1 MRAERGL
8 SMKQLAFP
16 GCSAAYVCRIE
27 AGERVP
33 SPRILAELARRLGVT
48 TAELAGRA
56 EGGSIAPARIGL
68 AEMAVRM
75 GSDDAADILEALVEE
90 ARACGDLHAQS
101 RAVEGLGQ
109 LAIDERDDERAVALL
124 EEARA
129 LEPAATARVR
139 PGLYES
145 LGRAYAGTGDLSRA
159 ISVLRAALEETR
171 RPPVDVR
178 GVIRFGVYLASA
190 YTDQGRFAD
199 AEAVLADVLDVEAAI
214 ADPIARTRVLWAMAR
229 TYAEQGRLRLA
240 ERYMGEVV
248 ARLEAAE
255 HTLLLGRA
263 HAVLGGI
270 MVDQRRPARPS
281 AHLERAGELMQAAG
295 RNAGAGHAQRRPRP
309 RRAAC
314 RRCRGR
320 PRGRPPGA
328 LRDGRDRAR
337 RGRQRH
343 AGAGS
348 GGASRRRPRR
358 GPVPVPERDRSARAH
373 RGAPLRRRGKPGAR
387 ARRAARRATCE
398 PRSQPSGTAWGR
410 STGVSPKRRRAMA
423 SRIDETPG
431 AGSVGALAG
440 CRDPRDRAA
449 ARSAAAGSS
458 ASIRRS
464 ELDRRHAMERLL
476 RAEEQERRRL
486 AAELHDDTV
495 QVLAAC
501 LVALDRLEQTVETAD
516 REPDR
521 DRRHRRPAHA
531 RSGHRPH
538 PRG

>member
-90 ARACGDLHAQS
+90 ARACGDLHAHS

-109 LAIDERDDERAVALL
+109 LAIDQRDDERAAALL

-159 ISVLRAALEETR
+159 ISVLRSALEETR

-214 ADPIARTRVLWAMAR
+214 ADPVARTRVLWAMAR

-248 ARLEAAE
+248 ARLEVAE

-270 MVDQRRPARPS
+270 MVDQRRPEAEQ
-281 AHLERAGELMQAAG
+281 HLERAGELMQAAG
-295 RNAGAGHAQRRPRP
+295 AMPELATLSADRG
-309 RRAAC
+309 RAA
-314 RRCRGR
+314 
-320 PRGRPPGA
+320 
-328 LRDGRDRAR
+328 LL
-337 RGRQRH
+337 
-343 AGAGS
+343 AGD
-348 GGASRRRPRR
+348 
-358 GPVPVPERDRSARAH
+358 VE
-373 RGAPLRRRGKPGAR
+373 GAR
-387 ARRAARRATCE
+387 EAARRALSETGATE
-398 PRSQPSGTAWGR
+398 P
-410 STGVSPKRRRAMA
+410 GV
-423 SRIDETPG
+423 
-431 AGSVGALAG
+431 AGSATLVLA
-440 CRDPRDRAA
+440 RAA
-449 ARSAAAGSS
+449 
-458 ASIRRS
+458 
-464 ELDRRHAMERLL
+464 
-476 RAEEQERRRL
+476 
-486 AAELHDDTV
+486 LHDGDLDEARFLCQSAIDLLEHTAAPHYV
-495 QVLAAC
+495 AEANQVLA
-501 LVALDRLEQTVETAD
+501 LVEQRAGNLRAALSALWNGLGAVDRGVAET
-516 REPDR
+516 
-521 DRRHRRPAHA
+521 
-531 RSGHRPH
+531 S
-538 PRG
+538 